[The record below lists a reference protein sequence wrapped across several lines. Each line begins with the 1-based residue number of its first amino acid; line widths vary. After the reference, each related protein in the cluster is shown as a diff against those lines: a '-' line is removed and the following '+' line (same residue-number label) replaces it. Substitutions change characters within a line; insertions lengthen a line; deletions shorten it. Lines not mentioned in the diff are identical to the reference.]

1 MNWDD
6 IEEVVLTSHQQ
17 PSQTEVIDDKLAI
30 WKSQVISALINNTF
44 LSPLHGKLATKA
56 EPLTSLNSLYFYHP
70 HNEIDFEIKEIMAIT
85 ISNWYTEYRATY
97 PPENH
102 QAERRDLDY
111 PLAVLLPVIMELIFP
126 PVEDSINLASPHELV
141 PYPAWGGE
149 YNDILQSNTCSID
162 NIHAIISSNKTTIT
176 KSLELIGTTPSETKF
191 YRIFELLLIVNLK
204 NYETL
209 LLKKLVWKS

>member
-97 PPENH
+97 PATIKPKEEILTIHSRLVTCDNGADFPTCRN
-102 QAERRDLDY
+102 QFSMNDS
-111 PLAVLLPVIMELIFP
+111 VMIF
-126 PVEDSINLASPHELV
+126 SI
-141 PYPAWGGE
+141 
-149 YNDILQSNTCSID
+149 QTCSISL
-162 NIHAIISSNKTTIT
+162 AI
-176 KSLELIGTTPSETKF
+176 KSIVFQIYNQLSI
-191 YRIFELLLIVNLK
+191 RICGKI
-204 NYETL
+204 
-209 LLKKLVWKS
+209 

>member
-30 WKSQVISALINNTF
+30 WKPQVISALINNTF

-85 ISNWYTEYRATY
+85 ISNWYTEYRTTY

-126 PVEDSINLASPHELV
+126 PVEDSINLASPL
-141 PYPAWGGE
+141 GF
-149 YNDILQSNTCSID
+149 NRTCP
-162 NIHAIISSNKTTIT
+162 ISC
-176 KSLELIGTTPSETKF
+176 LG
-191 YRIFELLLIVNLK
+191 RRV
-204 NYETL
+204 
-209 LLKKLVWKS
+209 